1 LHSMTVQTVVGPLTW
16 DKKGDVT
23 DPKYVFY
30 IWKNGTYAEM

>member
-1 LHSMTVQTVVGPLTW
+1 MTVDTVVGPLTW

-30 IWKNGTYAEM
+30 IWKDGKYAEM